1 MLAGEVDFYTVQMTA
16 IMMMTM
22 YRLRLP
28 ALCMAAL
35 LCLTTAEAAPLWKWR
50 DANGRVQISDRPP
63 PKEVPDSAIIQR
75 PDAAATI
82 NYSPAAVPPGHV
94 TPVGRGRGASTAAES
109 APAVDPELEKRR
121 SQMQAEAA
129 KQPPSAPAKAD
140 PQAAAQRAESCRRA
154 QNLLAALQ
162 SGQRMARAGAQGERE
177 VLDDKARAE
186 EVQRAQA
193 QILSHCN

>member
-1 MLAGEVDFYTVQMTA
+1 MADSYTARMTA
-16 IMMMTM
+16 IAVTTM

-28 ALCMAAL
+28 ALCIAAL
-35 LCLTTAEAAPLWKWR
+35 LTLTAAEAAPVWKWR

-75 PDAAATI
+75 PDAAPAI
-82 NYSPAAVPPGHV
+82 NYSPAAVPPGNV
-94 TPVGRGRGASTAAES
+94 VPVGRGRGASAAADGD

-121 SQMQAEAA
+121 RQMQAEAQ
-129 KQPPSAPAKAD
+129 KTPPPAEPKVD
-140 PQAAAQRAESCRRA
+140 PQAAAQRAESCRRS

-193 QILSHCN
+193 QIQANCR